1 MKAIN
6 TAHSVGKPV
15 TAKLLMQAVARGRRH
30 EKREVRA
37 TAVQYLSQS
46 ELLIITLADRSA
58 VALPVQLYP
67 ELNSLSQAERMRLK
81 LGIGGIAICLDEK
94 DLHISIVGLVA
105 ASESLMAL
113 SVAVTASRNGSRS
126 SVAKAQ
132 TSRENGMKGGR
143 PRKLT
148 NV

>member
-6 TAHSVGKPV
+6 AAHSVGKPV

-30 EKREVRA
+30 EKQEVRA
-37 TAVQYLSQS
+37 TAVQYLSQL

-58 VALPVQLYP
+58 VALPIQLYP

-81 LGIGGIAICLDEK
+81 LGMGGIAICLDEK
-94 DLHISIVGLVA
+94 DLHISIVGLVV

-148 NV
+148 NF